1 MGTTETVINMVSRF
15 STDRRGDILET
26 IRRVVV
32 DILVG
37 NGDNHPKNWSFI
49 FLSLA
54 TVRLSPAYDIVPT
67 VMFMPKD
74 TLARSFVRKPD
85 IKAVTLQRIERVSSK
100 TAN

>member
-1 MGTTETVINMVSRF
+1 MVSRF

-37 NGDNHPKNWSFI
+37 NGDNHLKNWSFI
-49 FLSLA
+49 FLSPA

-74 TLARSFVRKPD
+74 TMALRFVRTHD
-85 IKAVTLQRIERVSSK
+85 FNAVNLHRFERVASFLRIDQIGR
-100 TAN
+100 AHV